1 MAADPGDEEN
11 ENGKRGE
18 GGGFPAIVEVTFK
31 PDKPRAKQPDEAD
44 QRAGRHEELMER
56 FALAMACEAGRL
68 ARESGHIRGVM
79 NRKNRVFFAG
89 RSNANR
95 RLESAYCRSRMV
107 TGYLYSSPLPVRT
120 AATTMRTTQRMKT
133 TGRMRK
139 PMRTKQRMPATAA

>member
-31 PDKPRAKQPDEAD
+31 PDKPRAKQSDEAD

-56 FALAMACEAGRL
+56 FALAGVL
-68 ARESGHIRGVM
+68 GGSVGARISPYPGVM
-79 NRKNRVFFAG
+79 NRKNRAFFAE
-89 RSNANR
+89 RSNAHR